1 MQQRIEKLLTKKI
14 KTKTKT
20 INKYKIKK
28 MNSWKILCIY
38 YFLYEILFHLFHE
51 IFGT

>member
-28 MNSWKILCIY
+28 NE
-38 YFLYEILFHLFHE
+38 FLENIMYILFL
-51 IFGT
+51 I